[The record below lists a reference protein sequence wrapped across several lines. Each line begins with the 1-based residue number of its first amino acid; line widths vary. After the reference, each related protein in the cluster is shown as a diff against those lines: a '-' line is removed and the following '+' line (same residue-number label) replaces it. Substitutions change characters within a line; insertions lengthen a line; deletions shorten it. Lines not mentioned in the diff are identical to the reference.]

1 MPMLARHDAAM
12 RTLARFLE
20 NPWTNIGVALIL
32 IATSS
37 VEVWEDFAHEDGSGL
52 GAHHGILV
60 FGVVSLLKA
69 LPDALGGVERLVARH
84 RAE

>member
-1 MPMLARHDAAM
+1 M
-12 RTLARFLE
+12 RSLARFLE

-37 VEVWEDFAHEDGSGL
+37 LELWEDFAHEGPDGL

-69 LPDALGGVERLVARH
+69 LPDALEGVHRLMPREPPA
-84 RAE
+84 